1 MTNQS
6 RRRPSGN
13 LTRRERRAGVAR
25 SYTAPAAAA
34 GPLPRRSY
42 MAEPAPVDYQA
53 EYRYIRKDL
62 LRILLWATILIALM
76 IVLSFLPLTN
86 YIGRIIS

>member
-13 LTRRERRAGVAR
+13 LTRRERRSGVAR
-25 SYTAPAAAA
+25 SYTAPAASVA
-34 GPLPRRSY
+34 PVRRSY
-42 MAEPAPVDYQA
+42 MAEPAPVDYST

-62 LRILLWATILIALM
+62 LRILFWATILLVLM
-76 IVLSFLPLTN
+76 VVLSFLPITENLGGF
-86 YIGRIIS
+86 IG

>member
-25 SYTAPAAAA
+25 TYTAPAAAPVTA
-34 GPLPRRSY
+34 RRSY
-42 MAEPAPVDYQA
+42 MAEPAPVDYTA

-62 LRILLWATILIALM
+62 VRILVWATILIGLM
-76 IVLSFLPLTN
+76 VLLAFLPIADNL
-86 YIGRIIS
+86 GQLLG